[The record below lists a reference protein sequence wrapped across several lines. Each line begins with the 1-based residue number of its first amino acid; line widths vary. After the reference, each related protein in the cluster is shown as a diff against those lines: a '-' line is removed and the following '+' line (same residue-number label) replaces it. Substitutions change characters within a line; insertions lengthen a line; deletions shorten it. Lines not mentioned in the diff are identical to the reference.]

1 MIKKKTIIIIGAG
14 ASGAAAAWN
23 LSKIS
28 GYQIICLEQ
37 GEKDNP
43 KEYDYLSDEWERN
56 KLSKY
61 HKNPNFIKSISDYP
75 IDNKES
81 QISIANYNGVGGSTI
96 IYNAHLPRFKENDFK
111 TKSID
116 GVGTNWPLNYDDLN
130 KYFELNEKRMGLA
143 GKKMILLILK
153 LKICFLQ

>member
-1 MIKKKTIIIIGAG
+1 MEQELREQRQLGIKQNF
-14 ASGAAAAWN
+14 W
-23 LSKIS
+23 LSN
-28 GYQIICLEQ
+28 YLFRA

-61 HKNPNFIKSISDYP
+61 NKNPNFRKSISDYP

-116 GVGTNWPLNYDDLN
+116 GVG
-130 KYFELNEKRMGLA
+130 RIGH
-143 GKKMILLILK
+143 
-153 LKICFLQ
+153 